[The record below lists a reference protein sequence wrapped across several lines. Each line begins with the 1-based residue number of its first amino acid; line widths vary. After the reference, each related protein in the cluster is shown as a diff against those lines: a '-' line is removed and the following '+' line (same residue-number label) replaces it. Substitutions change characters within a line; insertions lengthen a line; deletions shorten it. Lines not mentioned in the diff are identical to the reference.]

1 MAATRLTEFFPA
13 GDISPLGEGDYR
25 VEFISHGT
33 TRDGRRYY
41 PKQVLETAA
50 KAGIFD
56 GAKMYLNHSD
66 PSSDAKRGH
75 RDLRDWGATIK
86 AGTVEVVEGNVR
98 AVCHAHLQEARAIL
112 DDPVAKQSV
121 GLSHDSYVKMSKK
134 RIDGKDM
141 QVIESIESCNSVDF
155 VPTGNANG
163 RVLEAASAEGVE
175 ADMDLTSLTAEQLKE
190 ARPDLYEQLTKPV
203 TEPKQNEAEPPVKV
217 AEGADVAAEFAKRDA
232 EISQLRESLM
242 VRDTAAIVA
251 GIVAE
256 AEGLSDIGKQRVKE
270 QFAGIVIPATEI
282 AAKVAEAIE
291 KEKAYALQVLREAGV
306 VPKVT
311 GLGTSGGDPI
321 QVKEAYKNDMKTRLQ
336 SMGYDAKTIDAM
348 MGVRD

>member
-1 MAATRLTEFFPA
+1 MATTRLTEYFPA
-13 GDISPLGEGDYR
+13 GDISSLGDGDYR
-25 VEFISHGT
+25 VEFISHGS
-33 TRDGRRYY
+33 TRDGKRYY
-41 PKQVLETAA
+41 PKQVLEAAA

-66 PSSDAKRGH
+66 TSSDAKRGH

-86 AGTVEVVEGNVR
+86 TGTVEVVEGNVR

-163 RVLEAASAEGVE
+163 RVLEAASAEGDE

-203 TEPKQNEAEPPVKV
+203 TEPKQNAPEPPVKV

-256 AEGLSDIGKQRVKE
+256 AEGLSEIGKQRVKE

-311 GLGTSGGDPI
+311 GLGTSGGDPT
-321 QVKEAYKNDMKTRLQ
+321 QVKEAYNANMKSRLEK
-336 SMGYDAKTIDAM
+336 MGYDAKTIEAM